1 MSDLVGN
8 PRRPVFS
15 QRGSYVLSVAGVTV
29 AASVF
34 TITLLSIDRFL
45 AIRHPIIFRRL
56 STNKVA
62 AKLILCVWFVAICLM
77 IPLLIVRKTSVVDI
91 IPTEPVYFCGELWDD
106 DIHRIQYDIVLFIIV
121 YIIPGTVICSSYGMI
136 GSELWSEDKNL
147 KRTESETSQG
157 IGKQMMLGRKRVA
170 KMLVALA
177 VLFALCWLPY
187 YIVSLYLDF
196 HPENKNLLLVL
207 PYTIFLGHSNSAFNP
222 ILYFYS
228 SRSFRKFLVRMLRCK
243 KQRFKPT
250 RRVSILVSII
260 ISTHL

>member
-1 MSDLVGN
+1 MAGLH
-8 PRRPVFS
+8 RILLHFFS
-15 QRGSYVLSVAGVTV
+15 GVTV

-45 AIRHPIIFRRL
+45 AIKHPIIFRRL

-62 AKLILCVWFVAICLM
+62 AKLIIIVWLIAICLM
-77 IPLLIVRKTSVVDI
+77 IPLLIVRKTAVVDI
-91 IPTEPVYFCGELWDD
+91 IPTEPVYFCGEHWDD
-106 DIHRIQYDIVLFIIV
+106 DSQRIRYDIALFVLV

-136 GSELWSEDKNL
+136 GNELWTEDKDL
-147 KRTESETSQG
+147 KRTESETSKG
-157 IGKQMMLGRKRVA
+157 IGKQMMQGRKRVA
-170 KMLVALA
+170 KMLIALA
-177 VLFALCWLPY
+177 VLFAVCWLPY

-196 HPENKNLLLVL
+196 HPETNKLLLIL

-228 SRSFRKFLVRMLRCK
+228 SPSFRKFLVRMLRCK

-250 RRVSILVSII
+250 RRVSWYQT
-260 ISTHL
+260 STLPIFYHKIQICE